1 MTVAIEAHDLTK
13 RYGATAVLDGLSFTV
28 EAGAKV
34 ALTGANG
41 AGKSTLLAVLG
52 TLAMTSTGTF
62 AVAGFEAERQGAAL
76 RRSIGVLA
84 HSPMVYEELTP
95 LENLRFFVRLYGVED
110 GEERA
115 SALLERVGLWRRR
128 HEATRVLSRGMHQRL
143 AIARALVH
151 RPTVLLLDEPETGL
165 DADGL
170 ELLDEEML
178 RAPDLT
184 VLAATHQL
192 GRIEGWA
199 DSRLTLHRGRIA
211 EAVGTGVDATVAA
224 ARGSARRAVAK

>member
-1 MTVAIEAHDLTK
+1 MSAAIEAHDLSK
-13 RYGATAVLDGLSFTV
+13 RYGGATVLDRVTFSV
-28 EAGAKV
+28 EPGAKV

-52 TLAMTSTGTF
+52 TLASPSSGTF
-62 AVAGFEAERQGAAL
+62 AAAGHDAERAGAAL

-95 LENLRFFVRLYGVED
+95 LENLRFFARLYGVADAEA
-110 GEERA
+110 RA

-128 HEATRVLSRGMHQRL
+128 HEPTRVLSRGMHQRL

-151 RPTVLLLDEPETGL
+151 RPSVLLLDEPETGL
-165 DADGL
+165 DAEGL
-170 ELLDEEML
+170 TLLDEELL
-178 RAPDLT
+178 RAPEVS

-192 GRIEGWA
+192 GRTAEWA
-199 DSRLTLHRGRIA
+199 EARITLARGRV
-211 EAVGTGVDATVAA
+211 ESVEGRGVTASIPERAA
-224 ARGSARRAVAK
+224 ARR

>member
-1 MTVAIEAHDLTK
+1 MSAAIEVRALTK
-13 RYGATAVLDGLSFTV
+13 RYGGSMVLDRVTCSI

-52 TLAMTSTGTF
+52 TLAAASDGSF
-62 AVAGFEAERQGAAL
+62 AIAGHEVERDAAGL

-95 LENLRFFVRLYGVED
+95 LENLRFFARLYGVEN
-110 GEERA
+110 GEARA
-115 SALLERVGLWRRR
+115 ATLLERVGLWRRR
-128 HEATRVLSRGMHQRL
+128 HEPTRVLSRGMHQRL

-151 RPTVLLLDEPETGL
+151 DPRVLLLDEPETGL

-170 ELLDEEML
+170 ALLDAELL
-178 RAPDLT
+178 RAPGVT

-192 GRIEGWA
+192 GRTAEWA
-199 DSRLTLHRGRIA
+199 EARITLHRGRI
-211 EAVGTGVDATVAA
+211 EAVEGTGVTAEIATREAV
-224 ARGSARRAVAK
+224 RR

>member
-1 MTVAIEAHDLTK
+1 MSAAIEVRALTK
-13 RYGATAVLDGLSFTV
+13 RYGGTMVLDRVTCSI

-52 TLAMTSTGTF
+52 TLAAASDGSF
-62 AVAGFEAERQGAAL
+62 AIAGHDAERDAAGL

-95 LENLRFFVRLYGVED
+95 LENLRFFARLYGVED
-110 GEERA
+110 GEARA
-115 SALLERVGLWRRR
+115 AMLLERVGLWRRR
-128 HEATRVLSRGMHQRL
+128 HEPTRVLSRGMHQRL

-151 RPTVLLLDEPETGL
+151 DPRVLLLDEPETGL

-170 ELLDEEML
+170 VLLDAELL
-178 RAPDLT
+178 RAPGVT

-192 GRIEGWA
+192 GRTAEWA
-199 DSRLTLHRGRIA
+199 EARLTLHRGRI
-211 EAVGTGVDATVAA
+211 EAVEGAGVTAEIATREAV
-224 ARGSARRAVAK
+224 RR

>member
-1 MTVAIEAHDLTK
+1 MSTAIEMRALTK
-13 RYGATAVLDGLSFTV
+13 RYGGTTVLDRVTCSI

-52 TLAMTSTGTF
+52 TLAAASDGSF
-62 AVAGFEAERQGAAL
+62 AIAGHEAERDAAGL

-95 LENLRFFVRLYGVED
+95 LENLRFFARLYGVED
-110 GEERA
+110 GEARA
-115 SALLERVGLWRRR
+115 SMLLERVGLWRRR
-128 HEATRVLSRGMHQRL
+128 HEPTRVLSRGMHQRL

-151 RPTVLLLDEPETGL
+151 DPRVLLLDEPETGL
-165 DADGL
+165 DAEGL
-170 ELLDEEML
+170 ALLDAELL
-178 RAPDLT
+178 RAPSVT

-192 GRIEGWA
+192 ARTAEWA
-199 DSRLTLHRGRIA
+199 EARVTLHRGRI
-211 EAVGTGVDATVAA
+211 EAVEGTGVMAEVATREAV
-224 ARGSARRAVAK
+224 RR

>member
-1 MTVAIEAHDLTK
+1 MSAAIEVRALTK
-13 RYGATAVLDGLSFTV
+13 RYGGTTVLDRVTCSI

-52 TLAMTSTGTF
+52 TLAAASAGSF
-62 AVAGFEAERQGAAL
+62 AIAGHEAERDAAAL

-95 LENLRFFVRLYGVED
+95 LENLRFFARLYGVED
-110 GEERA
+110 GEARA
-115 SALLERVGLWRRR
+115 AMLLERVGLWRRR
-128 HEATRVLSRGMHQRL
+128 HEPTRVLSRGMHQRL

-151 RPTVLLLDEPETGL
+151 DPRVLLLDEPETGL
-165 DADGL
+165 DAEGL
-170 ELLDEEML
+170 ALLDAELL
-178 RAPDLT
+178 RAPGVT

-192 GRIEGWA
+192 ARTAEWAEARI
-199 DSRLTLHRGRIA
+199 TLQRGRIDA
-211 EAVGTGVDATVAA
+211 VEGAGVTAEVTAREAV
-224 ARGSARRAVAK
+224 RR